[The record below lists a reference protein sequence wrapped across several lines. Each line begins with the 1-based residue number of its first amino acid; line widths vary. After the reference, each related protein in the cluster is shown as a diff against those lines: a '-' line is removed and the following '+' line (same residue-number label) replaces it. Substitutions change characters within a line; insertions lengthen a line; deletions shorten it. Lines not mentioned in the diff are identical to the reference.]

1 MIFTLLL
8 CDSYMS
14 SFFPDRP
21 PMMRRIAD
29 ASYGCLFDAPTA
41 FSRFL
46 YCICTAS
53 GAPIPSSSP
62 IAASCPPRERHRVL
76 RLHAIQPTHD
86 RAAHCRPG
94 LRPGMYPFRHLPF
107 GPADLIAGMWTG
119 ASINGTAAGTA
130 RILRHMRRDIAR
142 PTVGHK
148 FSRIVVL
155 VGPQRA
161 PLGIRPVRVSRVG
174 PSSPALLRAQPCRS
188 RESTW
193 PRLQSRAGSR

>member
-1 MIFTLLL
+1 
-8 CDSYMS
+8 
-14 SFFPDRP
+14 
-21 PMMRRIAD
+21 MRRMA
-29 ASYGCLFDAPTA
+29 AYSMRQPRFLGVSTA
-41 FSRFL
+41 FAPHQAHLSRQVHQSQQV
-46 YCICTAS
+46 A
-53 GAPIPSSSP
+53 
-62 IAASCPPRERHRVL
+62 PRERHRVL
-76 RLHAIQPTHD
+76 RLHAIQPTHH

-94 LRPGMYPFRHLPF
+94 LRPGMYPLRHLPF

-174 PSSPALLRAQPCRS
+174 PSSPAPLHARRCRS